1 MDFEDDNEI
10 EVSHLLAGTIGLH
23 ELFKTMMAGGF
34 TEVQALRLVALMIM
48 EGGALDGGN
57 E

>member
-1 MDFEDDNEI
+1 VDFEDNEEM